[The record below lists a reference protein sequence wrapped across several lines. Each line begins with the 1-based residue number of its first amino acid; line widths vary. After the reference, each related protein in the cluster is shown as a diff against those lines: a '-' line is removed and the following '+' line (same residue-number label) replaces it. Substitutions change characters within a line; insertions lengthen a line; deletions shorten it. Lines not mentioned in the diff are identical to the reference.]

1 MEKMFV
7 KKFVFM
13 VRRSKMK
20 NLVFILISI
29 FFISCTTVK
38 ADPQI
43 DEILT
48 GLADKK
54 EIFYVLE
61 KLNDAAVKENSGK
74 LREIIDP
81 NSKSSFSSKKEVEAF
96 ILKILKRTDY
106 PALFQ
111 MLDVYTFNDGFSKTK
126 TLKIYEI
133 NKITEDGT
141 LSMVLN
147 KRTENVYSI
156 TIKKVSE
163 NNGFKVLE
171 GVSFELRKKGTK
183 YKIYSV
189 GLFSS

>member
-183 YKIYSV
+183 YKIYSI

>member
-13 VRRSKMK
+13 VRRNKMK

-81 NSKSSFSSKKEVEAF
+81 NSKSSFNSKKEVEAF

-183 YKIYSV
+183 YKIYSI

>member
-61 KLNDAAVKENSGK
+61 KLSDAAVKENSGK

-183 YKIYSV
+183 YKIYSI

>member
-1 MEKMFV
+1 
-7 KKFVFM
+7 
-13 VRRSKMK
+13 MK

-183 YKIYSV
+183 YKIYSI

>member
-13 VRRSKMK
+13 VRSSKMK

-81 NSKSSFSSKKEVEAF
+81 NSKSSFNSKKEVEAF

-183 YKIYSV
+183 YKIYSI

>member
-13 VRRSKMK
+13 VRRNKMK

-183 YKIYSV
+183 YKIYSI

>member
-1 MEKMFV
+1 
-7 KKFVFM
+7 
-13 VRRSKMK
+13 MK
-20 NLVFILISI
+20 NLVFILISV
-29 FFISCTTVK
+29 FFLSCITVK

-183 YKIYSV
+183 YKIYSI

>member
-1 MEKMFV
+1 M
-7 KKFVFM
+7 
-13 VRRSKMK
+13 
-20 NLVFILISI
+20 
-29 FFISCTTVK
+29 
-38 ADPQI
+38 
-43 DEILT
+43 
-48 GLADKK
+48 
-54 EIFYVLE
+54 
-61 KLNDAAVKENSGK
+61 
-74 LREIIDP
+74 
-81 NSKSSFSSKKEVEAF
+81 
-96 ILKILKRTDY
+96 KILKRTDY

-163 NNGFKVLE
+163 NNGLKILE

-183 YKIYSV
+183 YKIYSI
-189 GLFSS
+189 GLFSY

>member
-81 NSKSSFSSKKEVEAF
+81 NSKSSFNSKKEVEAF

-183 YKIYSV
+183 YKIYSI